1 MTKRQRKRRRQRRI
15 LAGTSLSLGASLVT
29 GASAQAVEY
38 EVDNLTDNAGLTLCS
53 PAANDCSLRG
63 AIADSNTQAGEDDV
77 TFAAS
82 LTGAITITLGGTD
95 IDITDGM
102 NLYGPGAGNLTISG
116 NNASR
121 IFDVNPADDGEDVNI
136 YDVRLTGG
144 NADDGG
150 AVRNEDADLNFYDTV
165 MTGNT
170 ATDDGGAL
178 FEAGGYYSGVY
189 SDINRTTISGNNAA
203 DDGGG
208 VYGNDSAGRFWDVT
222 IAGNIATGTGGG
234 LQSSYET
241 EIFNSTVS
249 GNTSGSGGNNV
260 SATGLL
266 YVESS
271 IFANGAGA
279 SGPDITGALY
289 LDHSLV
295 ENATGAL
302 IDGNNNVLGQDPLLG
317 PLQNNGGPT
326 PTLKPAAGS
335 PVIDKGYAD
344 NNFGTPDQRLGTRTI
359 DVPSIANANDGT
371 DIGSVELSLAEA
383 GYVPPS
389 TNPTNPGTTP
399 KKKKKKCK
407 KKKKKGKKG
416 ASAAKKCKKKK

>member
-1 MTKRQRKRRRQRRI
+1 MSKRQRKRRRQRRI

-38 EVDNLTDNAGLTLCS
+38 EVDNVTDNGGLTTCAPLT
-53 PAANDCSLRG
+53 PNDCSLRG
-63 AIADSNTQAGEDDV
+63 AIADSNTQAGTDDV
-77 TFAAS
+77 TFVAG
-82 LTGAITITLGGTD
+82 LTGTITLGGTD

-102 NLYGPGAGNLTISG
+102 NLYGPGAANLTISG
-116 NNASR
+116 NNTSR
-121 IFDVNPADDGEDVNI
+121 IFDVNPADDGENVDI

-150 AVRNEDADLNFYDTV
+150 AVRNEDADLNFYDAV

-178 FEAGGYYSGVY
+178 FDAGAYYGGVY
-189 SDINRTTISGNNAA
+189 SDINRTTISGNNAG

-208 VYGNDSAGRFWDVT
+208 VYGTDSAGRFWDVT

-260 SATGLL
+260 SATGLF
-266 YVESS
+266 YAESS

-279 SGPDITGALY
+279 SGPDITGGVY
-289 LDHSLV
+289 LDRSLV

-302 IDGNNNVLGQDPLLG
+302 ISGANNVTGQDPLLG

-359 DVPSIANANDGT
+359 DVPTIMNTSDGT

-389 TNPTNPGTTP
+389 TTP
-399 KKKKKKCK
+399 PPPKKKKKCK
-407 KKKKKGKKG
+407 KKKKGKKG
-416 ASAAKKCKKKK
+416 AAAAKKCKKKKKKK

>member
-1 MTKRQRKRRRQRRI
+1 MSKRQRKRRRQRRI

-38 EVDNLTDNAGLTLCS
+38 EVDNVTDNAGLTTCA
-53 PAANDCSLRG
+53 PVTPNDCSLRG
-63 AIADSNTQAGEDDV
+63 AIADSNTQAGTDDV
-77 TFAAS
+77 TFVAG
-82 LTGAITITLGGTD
+82 LTGTITLGGTD

-116 NNASR
+116 NGTSR
-121 IFDVNPADDGEDVNI
+121 IFDVNAADDGENVNI
-136 YDVRLTGG
+136 YDLRLTGG

-178 FEAGGYYSGVY
+178 FEAGGYYGGQY
-189 SDINRTTISGNNAA
+189 SDINRTTISGNLAG

-208 VYGNDSAGRFWDVT
+208 VYGNDSAGRFWDAT
-222 IAGNIATGTGGG
+222 IAGNTATGTGGG

-249 GNTSGSGGNNV
+249 GNTSGSGGHNV

-271 IFANGAGA
+271 IFANGGGAG
-279 SGPDITGALY
+279 GPDITGALY
-289 LDHSLV
+289 LDFSLV

-302 IDGNNNVLGQDPLLG
+302 IDGSNNVLGQDPLLG
-317 PLQNNGGPT
+317 PLQSNGGPT

-344 NNFGTPDQRLGTRTI
+344 NNFGTPDQRLGTRTV
-359 DVPSIANANDGT
+359 DVPTITNTNDGT
-371 DIGSVELSLAEA
+371 DIGSVELSLSEA

-389 TNPTNPGTTP
+389 TNPPGTTP
-399 KKKKKKCK
+399 TKKKKKCK
-407 KKKKKGKKG
+407 KKKKGKK
-416 ASAAKKCKKKK
+416 AAAAAKKCKKKK